1 MGVFA
6 IQNRLNNIDVSG
18 DLFSGGISAVTNADG
33 ATPFGDRYNA
43 STTPA
48 GDANSA
54 IYVTRQIGLT
64 NASTSLKV
72 LFNAMRPS
80 SSFIEVYFKVLRS
93 DDTAQFEDIEFT
105 QMAIDKTVTESK
117 NLDDFREYSYEVS
130 GLDGFISFAVKIVMK
145 GTNSAEPPFIKDF
158 RTIALAL

>member
-1 MGVFA
+1 
-6 IQNRLNNIDVSG
+6 
-18 DLFSGGISAVTNADG
+18 
-33 ATPFGDRYNA
+33 
-43 STTPA
+43 
-48 GDANSA
+48 
-54 IYVTRQIGLT
+54 
-64 NASTSLKV
+64 
-72 LFNAMRPS
+72 MRPS

-145 GTNSAEPPFIKDF
+145 GTNSADQPFIKDC
-158 RTIALAL
+158 RTIDLEL